1 MQNNFFESAKFII
14 DIADIYTKGVET
26 AKEEYFEWRSLFRK
40 ITVVLLII
48 CTGVVL
54 IKYFIF

>member
-1 MQNNFFESAKFII
+1 MQNNFFESAKII
-14 DIADIYTKGVET
+14 LDIADVYTKGVET
-26 AKEEYFEWRSLFRK
+26 AKEDYIEWRSLFRK